1 MRQQQLALWG
11 CSLKQWIAQWTFG
24 LLLGAGFSSTALAG
38 KVLDSHGNEGY
49 DTAAECDAA
58 VRAGTA
64 KFYKSFTH
72 EPPLLREGETSVK
85 VMTLGDLPIPQ
96 DVVQGQSYEN
106 DNYKL
111 GACDIGV
118 GRSRGR
124 DGVAKVLIGKYV
136 PYSPAMP
143 VNVYSNKAGNAV
155 RASMKQCDNWFGYR
169 FPRPVPAPAAAAQP
183 VRQPGEQCPPEDVT
197 PPPASKP
204 SAPVKPK

>member
-1 MRQQQLALWG
+1 MKQRIRQWVIG
-11 CSLKQWIAQWTFG
+11 S
-24 LLLGAGFSSTALAG
+24 LLGASLSGMALAG

-58 VRAGTA
+58 VRAGSA
-64 KFYKSFTH
+64 KFYQSFTH
-72 EPPLLREGETSVK
+72 QPPLLREGETSVK
-85 VMTLGDLPIPQ
+85 AITLGELTIPP
-96 DVVQGQSYEN
+96 DVVKGQSYEN

-136 PYSPAMP
+136 PYSPSMP
-143 VNVYSNKAGNAV
+143 VNVYSDKAGNAV

-169 FPRPVPAPAAAAQP
+169 FPRPVPAPVAAAQP
-183 VRQPGEQCPPEDVT
+183 MRKPGEQCPPEDIT
-197 PPPASKP
+197 PPPATKP
-204 SAPVKPK
+204 AAPR